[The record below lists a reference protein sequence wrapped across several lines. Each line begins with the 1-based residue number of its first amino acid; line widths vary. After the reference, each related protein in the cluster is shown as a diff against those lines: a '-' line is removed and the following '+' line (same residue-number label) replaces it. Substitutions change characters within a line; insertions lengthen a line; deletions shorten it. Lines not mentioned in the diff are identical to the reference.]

1 MKIKEIILL
10 VISIFAV
17 ISFDACVFID
27 WASSLTAEEESC
39 YVLFEN
45 CSDRRVYVAGYG
57 KQYSTEQDIKPV
69 DSLFDYIGYVES
81 DCVSKELRLWS
92 IPYVD
97 EKVASWNMLFEAY
110 HLELL
115 TIVIADRLDRLDKW
129 FNERND
135 SLLLRKYI
143 YTLPELGK
151 ERNAVSISY
160 P

>member
-1 MKIKEIILL
+1 MKIKKIIRLA
-10 VISIFAV
+10 IYIFAV
-17 ISFDACVFID
+17 ISIDACVLID

-57 KQYSTEQDIKPV
+57 NQYFTEKDVKPV
-69 DSLFDYIGYVES
+69 DSLFGFIGYVES

-97 EKVASWNMLFEAY
+97 EKEASWNMLFEAY
-110 HLELL
+110 HLEAL
-115 TIVIADRLDRLDKW
+115 TIVVANSLDKLDEW
-129 FNERND
+129 FKHRSD

-143 YTLPELGK
+143 YTLSELGK
-151 ERNAVSISY
+151 ERNTVKISY